1 METKFVRHIGQF
13 SPSRRTELQRQVR
26 QRYLAV
32 SNKQASEAVHV
43 SSVSNKQ
50 SRIAIALILWHDL
63 SFKRFGTYKLD

>member
-43 SSVSNKQ
+43 SSVSNKK
-50 SRIAIALILWHDL
+50 SGIAVALILGHEL
-63 SFKRFGTYKLD
+63 PSKRTI